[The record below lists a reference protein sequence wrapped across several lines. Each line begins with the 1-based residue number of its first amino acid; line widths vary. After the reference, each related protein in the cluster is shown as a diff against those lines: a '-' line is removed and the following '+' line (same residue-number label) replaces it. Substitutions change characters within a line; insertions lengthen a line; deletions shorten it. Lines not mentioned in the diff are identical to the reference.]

1 MPAVAQV
8 VAAGRK
14 NDMIGNNSAVAENP
28 PDDPLQGFDMQH
40 HQPCASCMWRNG
52 DVCGLGRDPGGFG
65 LTIESRHGQVT
76 REYTCDAFT
85 DDAETIETK
94 AEAFVRMGL
103 TACKPESR
111 VVLIYA
117 DADLYVGK
125 GGDHCAADVERAVVA
140 AAIAMEDR
148 RP

>member
-1 MPAVAQV
+1 MPAVVQV
-8 VAAGRK
+8 VAAGGK
-14 NDMIGNNSAVAENP
+14 ADMIGNNSAVAENP
-28 PDDPLQGFDMQH
+28 PDEPLQGFDMQH

-52 DVCGLGRDPGGFG
+52 DVCGLGRDPSGFG

-76 REYTCDAFT
+76 REYTCDAYT

-94 AEAFVRMGL
+94 AEAFVKRL
-103 TACKPESR
+103 LAVCEPESR

-140 AAIAMEDR
+140 AAIATGEKGA
-148 RP
+148 